1 MLLTLSSK
9 GQITIPKSVRE
20 ALNLETGDTVALIQ
34 VNDEIILKPVKKT
47 IFDLVG
53 SIPSLDKPSNEQE
66 IREATIKYVVNRYQ
80 ESEQENG

>member
-20 ALNLETGDTVALIQ
+20 SLHLEAGDTIALIQ
-34 VNDEIILKPVKKT
+34 INDEIVLKPVKKT

-53 SIPSLDKPSNEQE
+53 SIPPLERPLSEEE
-66 IREATIKYVVNRYQ
+66 IREATIQYVVSRYQ
-80 ESEQENG
+80 ESEKENE